1 MSQDLTEVATIVDI
15 VRLKEQGLSKRAVA
29 KRLGVSRDTVSK
41 YWDYV
46 QLDQGDYGPRPQL
59 IDPYRDYITA
69 RLREYPELSAH
80 RLYKEIRS
88 QGFQGSERTV
98 RRHVASMRPHR
109 SREYKPFETLPGE
122 QAQVDWGHFGT
133 IIVEG
138 TRYKLYA
145 FVFTLCWSRVS
156 YVEYVIRTDTATF
169 LSCLYRALAYAG
181 GVPREIVF
189 DNAKVV
195 VSERVGK
202 VVRFNENLLHL
213 ALAYGFTPRA
223 CWAYDPESKGK
234 VESQVKYVRRG
245 FFYGR
250 EFKDLTDLNRQ
261 ALDWCNEEANSRVH
275 GTTGEIP
282 WERLGEERDHL
293 RPLPTSTAL
302 PFILEERRAT
312 RTGLIAVEGNQYSVP
327 ARWAGKVVKFRRYE
341 KHLELLD
348 GQDVV
353 DSIALAYGR
362 GKRIIRDEH
371 YPQHQ
376 RAAQRTTPAN
386 PLQAR
391 FEALAPQA
399 PVYLQGLSRSRVG
412 SLRDQMEK
420 IISLSRAYPPT
431 AISQAMQR
439 ALDYGAFGYGVLKR
453 ILERQASKALPDLP
467 HTQIQ
472 TLSTGLDVQV
482 EKRDLT
488 YYQVQEV
495 AR

>member
-1 MSQDLTEVATIVDI
+1 MSQDLTEVTTIVDI
-15 VRLKEQGLSKRAVA
+15 MRLKEQGLSKRAVA
-29 KRLGVSRDTVSK
+29 KRLGISRDTVSK
-41 YWDYV
+41 YWDCV
-46 QLDQGDYGPRPQL
+46 QLDPGDYGPRPQL
-59 IDPYRDYITA
+59 IDPYRDYITG
-69 RLREYPELSAH
+69 RLQAYPELSAH

-98 RRHVASMRPHR
+98 RRHVASMRPQR
-109 SREYKPFETLPGE
+109 LREYKPFETLPGE

-145 FVFTLCWSRVS
+145 FIFTLCWSRVS

-169 LSCLYRALAYAG
+169 LSCLYRAFTYVG

-202 VVRFNENLLHL
+202 IVRFNENLLHM

-245 FFYGR
+245 FFYGC

-261 ALDWCNEEANSRVH
+261 ALDWCDKEANTRVH
-275 GTTGEIP
+275 GTTSEIP
-282 WERLGEERDHL
+282 RERLGEERDHL

-312 RTGLIAVEGNQYSVP
+312 RTNLIAVEGNRYSVP
-327 ARWAGKVVKFRRYE
+327 ARWAGKAVKFRRYE
-341 KHLELLD
+341 NHLELLD

-353 DSIALAYGR
+353 DTIELEYGR

-376 RAAQRTTPAN
+376 QAQQRQTPAH

-399 PVYLQGLSRSRVG
+399 SLYLQGLSRTRVG

-420 IISLSRAYPPT
+420 IIALGEVYPRP

-439 ALDYGAFGYGVLKR
+439 AVDYGAFGYGILKR
-453 ILERQASKALPDLP
+453 ILEHQASKALPDLVQ
-467 HTQIQ
+467 TQA
-472 TLSTGLDVQV
+472 LSTDFDVQV

-488 YYQVQEV
+488 YYRVQEV